1 MFFVPSRSVGSENG
15 FVMGQGVLVK
25 QFDELLKVSK
35 GMRFVA
41 AYMRALVG
49 ALSVGSL
56 VVLRVAFVTGEWIIA
71 VPIPLL
77 FILIFLL
84 VNAGR
89 GIKMRLQASRREAVT
104 LHWMGGALGFIFTVW
119 CVARA
124 VMRVD
129 VTKLWVSVGEVL
141 LGVLSAVFFCVWRV
155 LRDISRGG
163 RWCRSLLWR
172 EDDRVAAGGTRRAAR
187 GRIWGEGQQCVF
199 ASLWF
204 SVPIVE
210 AARGNKCFSGCV

>member
-1 MFFVPSRSVGSENG
+1 
-15 FVMGQGVLVK
+15 MGQGVLVE

-49 ALSVGSL
+49 ALSAGSL
-56 VVLRVAFVTGEWIIA
+56 VVLRVAFVTGDWIIA

-129 VTKLWVSVGEVL
+129 VAKPWVSVGEVL
-141 LGVLSAVFFCVWRV
+141 LGVLSAVFFACGVFCAIY
-155 LRDISRGG
+155 LEEADGA
-163 RWCRSLLWR
+163 CLWR
-172 EDDRVAAGGTRRAAR
+172 EEVPGAAGGPRRAAR

-204 SVPIVE
+204 SVPIVD

>member
-1 MFFVPSRSVGSENG
+1 MRRRGKEGVFFVPSRSVGSENG
-15 FVMGQGVLVK
+15 FVMGQGVLVE

-41 AYMRALVG
+41 AYMCALVG

-129 VTKLWVSVGEVL
+129 VAKPWVSVGEVL
-141 LGVLSAVFFCVWRV
+141 LGVLSAVFFACGVFCAIYLEEADGADRYFGGKMAA
-155 LRDISRGG
+155 SRQEG
-163 RWCRSLLWR
+163 RGVRR
-172 EDDRVAAGGTRRAAR
+172 GAAFGAR
-187 GRIWGEGQQCVF
+187 GSNAYSRPFGF
-199 ASLWF
+199 
-204 SVPIVE
+204 PY
-210 AARGNKCFSGCV
+210 R

>member
-1 MFFVPSRSVGSENG
+1 
-15 FVMGQGVLVK
+15 MGQGVLVE

-41 AYMRALVG
+41 TYMRVLVG

-71 VPIPLL
+71 VPLPLL

-89 GIKMRLQASRREAVT
+89 GIKIRLQASRCEAVT
-104 LHWMGGALGFIFTVW
+104 LHWMSGALGFIFTVW
-119 CVARA
+119 CVART

-129 VTKLWVSVGEVL
+129 VAKPWVSVGEVL
-141 LGVLSAVFFCVWRV
+141 LGVLSAVFFACGVFCAIYLEEADGADRYFGGKMTA
-155 LRDISRGG
+155 SRQEG
-163 RWCRSLLWR
+163 RGVRR
-172 EDDRVAAGGTRRAAR
+172 GAAFGAR
-187 GRIWGEGQQCVF
+187 GSNAYSRPFGF
-199 ASLWF
+199 
-204 SVPIVE
+204 PY
-210 AARGNKCFSGCV
+210 R